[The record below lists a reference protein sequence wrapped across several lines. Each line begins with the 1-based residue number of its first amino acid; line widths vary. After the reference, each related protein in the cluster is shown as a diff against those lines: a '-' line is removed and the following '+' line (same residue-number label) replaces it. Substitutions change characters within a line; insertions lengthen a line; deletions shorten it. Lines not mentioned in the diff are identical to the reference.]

1 MSQATSET
9 TATTVIKIPII
20 DATHENI
27 AAYGQIFGDDVAKP
41 GLGIPF
47 YKGRVIEGENV
58 DFSYRGQAVIRTAK
72 IMPGYP
78 PIRWLER
85 HMAMTQLFIGLG
97 SEPFVMVLSPPTHA
111 AGKDVP
117 DLSEVKAFRFPPGYA
132 LLIHTGTWHDFPIAC
147 DRPVVVLTANSDEVV
162 TALASMQGAE
172 EMDHGD
178 VFKISLPKRMGC
190 EIHLNI

>member
-1 MSQATSET
+1 MSST
-9 TATTVIKIPII
+9 TIVKIPVI

-27 AAYGQIFGDDVAKP
+27 APYGQIFGDDVAKP

-78 PIRWLER
+78 PIIWLER

-97 SEPFVMVLSPPTHA
+97 SEPFIMVLSPPTHE
-111 AGKDVP
+111 AGQNVP
-117 DLSEVKAFRFPPGYA
+117 NLTETKAFRFPPGYA
-132 LLIHTGTWHDFPIAC
+132 LLIHSGTWHDFPIAC
-147 DRPVVVLTANSDEVV
+147 NNPVVVLTANSDEVV

-172 EMDHGD
+172 EMDQGD
-178 VFKISLPKRMGC
+178 VYKISLPKRLGC
-190 EIHLNI
+190 EIHLDI